1 MINRFTQ
8 YYSGNQLFQHS
19 DKILLAVSGG
29 IDSMVLWRLFEEAGL
44 NYAVAHCNF
53 HLRGDDSNQDEA
65 FVRERADELGVKLYV
80 THFDTQEYAAAAG
93 ISIEMAARR
102 LRYDWFEETRRD
114 GNFRW
119 IATAHH
125 LDDMLETFFINL
137 VRKTGIRGL
146 TGIKPKSGYLV
157 RPLLFASRNEIE
169 AFAQSREIEYRT
181 DITNEDVVY
190 QRNFIRH
197 RIIPELEKLNPAFRN
212 NLAETMENLRQAEEF
227 NDYETARQIRKISDP
242 QNSDEI
248 TVTSLL
254 KQAFPDQLLFAW
266 MTRYGFNPS
275 IIREVFSHLEGE
287 PGRQFFSR
295 THRLVIDRN
304 KLIVTPIP
312 ENNEEIFYLEH
323 SDTWLGHPIQ
333 MTITR
338 HDASAFRIN
347 SDPRTACLD
356 EDKLEY
362 PLTLRRWSPGEYFQ
376 PLGMH
381 GFKKIS
387 DFYIDQKLSI
397 PEKEN
402 TWILYS
408 GGKVV
413 WIMGYRIDNR
423 FKITK
428 ETKKVVQLTLDTQ

>member
-266 MTRYGFNPS
+266 MTRYGFNLPS
-275 IIREVFSHLEGE
+275 SGKCFHIL
-287 PGRQFFSR
+287 
-295 THRLVIDRN
+295 
-304 KLIVTPIP
+304 
-312 ENNEEIFYLEH
+312 
-323 SDTWLGHPIQ
+323 
-333 MTITR
+333 
-338 HDASAFRIN
+338 
-347 SDPRTACLD
+347 
-356 EDKLEY
+356 
-362 PLTLRRWSPGEYFQ
+362 
-376 PLGMH
+376 
-381 GFKKIS
+381 
-387 DFYIDQKLSI
+387 
-397 PEKEN
+397 KEN
-402 TWILYS
+402 PAGNSFPGPTAW
-408 GGKVV
+408 
-413 WIMGYRIDNR
+413 
-423 FKITK
+423 
-428 ETKKVVQLTLDTQ
+428 

>member
-1 MINRFTQ
+1 MINRFNL
-8 YYSGNQLFQHS
+8 YYSENQLFQHS
-19 DKILLAVSGG
+19 DKILLAISGG

-53 HLRGDDSNQDEA
+53 HLRGDDSNQDEV
-65 FVRERADELGVKLYV
+65 FVKETANYLGVKIYT
-80 THFDTQEYAAAAG
+80 THFDTQEYASAAG
-93 ISIEMAARR
+93 ISIEMAARQ
-102 LRYDWFEETRRD
+102 LRYDWFEEIRRE

-157 RPLLFASRNEIE
+157 RPLLFTSRSEIE
-169 AFAQSREIEYRT
+169 AYARSKEIEFRT

-197 RIIPELEKLNPAFRN
+197 RIIPELEKLNPAFKN

-227 NDYETARQIRKISDP
+227 NDYETARQIRKISSP
-242 QNSDEI
+242 QNPDEI
-248 TVTSLL
+248 TISSLV

-275 IIREVFSHLEGE
+275 IIKEVYSQLEGE
-287 PGRQFFSR
+287 PGRQFFSKS
-295 THRLVIDRN
+295 HRLVTDRD

-312 ENNEEIFYLEH
+312 ESSEEIFYLEN

-338 HDASAFRIN
+338 HAASEFRII

-362 PLTLRRWSPGEYFQ
+362 PLILRKWSPGEYFQ

-387 DFYIDQKLSI
+387 DFFIDQKLSI

-413 WIMGYRIDNR
+413 WIVGHRIDNR

-428 ETKKVVQLTLDTQ
+428 ETKMVVQLTLDTQ